1 MDAAP
6 LLSLKLVA
14 AILMTRKVSL
24 ILGASNYS
32 GLGSIELFWHCLYG
46 APAPTGNFH
55 SPEFFSGGSM
65 FNLLQMC

>member
-14 AILMTRKVSL
+14 AILMTQKVSL
-24 ILGASNYS
+24 IAGASNDS
-32 GLGSIELFWHCLYG
+32 GNSLRRRT
-46 APAPTGNFH
+46 PTGEL
-55 SPEFFSGGSM
+55 SLPEFFCGGSM